1 MKRQRQ
7 FIIVLAV
14 ITVIAA
20 VILISFIKQKPAD
33 RTSSENI
40 TIEVILKSTD
50 YTGIPF
56 WNVVRQGLETAAEDI
71 QAQITITGPKA
82 ETEIDFQIQLVH
94 EALAR
99 KPDAII
105 LAAADYKRLIKSAE
119 AINSS
124 GIPLITIDSFV
135 DSNTPVSRI
144 GTDNYSAGLKAGH
157 VLKDYIPVESQLA
170 IISYV
175 KESST
180 AIDREQGVRESMS
193 GYAEILGTWYSGG
206 NVQIAYDQAMAV
218 IKENPDLHAIIALN
232 EPSTVGTAR
241 ALDVSGRKNEIVLI
255 GFDNSSPIIQFLEQ
269 EVIQAIVVQKPFNMG
284 YLGITYA
291 ADAVNGKR
299 IPEVIDTGSAVITKK
314 TMYTSENQKLLFPVN
329 QD

>member
-7 FIIVLAV
+7 IIIVLAV
-14 ITVIAA
+14 ITILAT
-20 VILISFIKQKPAD
+20 VILISYINQKPSHRA
-33 RTSSENI
+33 TSENVS
-40 TIEVILKSTD
+40 IEVILKSTD

-82 ETEIDFQIQLVH
+82 ETEIELQIQLVY

-119 AINSS
+119 DIHAS

-135 DSNTPVSRI
+135 DSDSPVSRI
-144 GTDNYSAGLKAGH
+144 GTDNYSAGLKAGQIM
-157 VLKDYIPVESQLA
+157 KDYISEGSQLA

-180 AIDREQGVRESMS
+180 AIDRERGVRESMS

-206 NVQIAYDQAMAV
+206 NILVASDQALAV
-218 IKENPDLHAIIALN
+218 ITENPELHAIIALN

-241 ALDVSGRKNEIVLI
+241 ALVVSGRKNDIVLI
-255 GFDNSSPIIQFLEQ
+255 GFDNSSPIIQYLEQ

-284 YLGITYA
+284 YLGVTYA
-291 ADAVNGKR
+291 ADAANGNR
-299 IPEVIDTGSAVITKK
+299 IPEVIDTGSAVITKE